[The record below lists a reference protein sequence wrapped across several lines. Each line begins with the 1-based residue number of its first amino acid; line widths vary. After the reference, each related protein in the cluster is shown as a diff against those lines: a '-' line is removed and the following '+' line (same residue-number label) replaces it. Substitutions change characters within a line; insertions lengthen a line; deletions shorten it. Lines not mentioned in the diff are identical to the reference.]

1 MDYLG
6 KYVSNVV
13 KTAWSSISPNKI
25 IAYTE
30 RQYDSE
36 YKECDVLYSY
46 EPLFY
51 FLKVANHFEM
61 TYIPRLSGKQG
72 GEDEPYAFRFGADLL
87 DPNRLLSSLFRF
99 QGDEDTGIAAFTRL
113 FEVLHPLHMA
123 RSSLN
128 LPCDRVCIERITTL
142 CREQCGWSA
151 AHIAAALPWP
161 EVFYSSAL
169 ASQLNQYDQFSGMT
183 PLRIAIVAND
193 MKLVDFLLS
202 LPAIKLSGVDNDGNT
217 VLHLAAKQHSSLMIT
232 SLLAHIDQQVD
243 VNAVN
248 GAGNT
253 ALHIACQDPSLDCV
267 EQLLNAGADPLVGV
281 GELPLQLAVVADSV
295 ECVELIYRRCPQSLN
310 CPQMNNSAYPL
321 HLAHSTKMFR
331 RLCELGANLDVQD
344 ATGLSVLH
352 MKVRDN
358 DLDAALYL
366 LAHGADPNLG
376 DSDGSSPLHCAITSH
391 ASIHII
397 RALLIF
403 EADPSAVN
411 NHGKSPRHLLCTD
424 SVDYVHSEEKDLAL
438 YTLHAVGARRCPPSL
453 SDCTI
458 GCVHPT
464 IAADKQLV
472 IFDGTAPEVTHN
484 LNDDAANLFHELFS
498 FANQQQQEQ
507 QQRDLGQPGQ
517 LSTSYGFQRRNTRWA
532 MSCRYDVKSTRT
544 PSTLLNLRNLSPVP
558 SFTTNSNPTKRDT
571 SPSLRPLS
579 AVSGRP
585 SSSQQLSRTPDI
597 ELSAEGFPP
606 LVIHSDPEEKFTS
619 LPEIRSVTRQRLSCS
634 KETRSHT
641 AKLRFISRGCTC
653 DASFLKHLVKYDLSL
668 SEAHSPLS
676 TSTNSIPSV
685 DTPSV
690 KPSFHASTSS
700 LNTDHSDLED
710 FLGSSDQ
717 ELGGGTASKGF
728 DKFCPHQLQNSTD
741 MDLSLT
747 DQAARRRKAKPCWS
761 CGPHGYRVLS
771 MDGGG
776 VRGLIL
782 VQTLRALE
790 RITGKRVTELFDW
803 IIGTS
808 TGGILSLML
817 VRGKCLHCCR
827 NMLFAFKENVFCGRR
842 PYPADGLE
850 KVIRREL
857 GEQTKMTDLK
867 RIRVAVTTVLSDRCP
882 PVFHMFR
889 NYTSPRLRLHELL
902 LNGEHQACSNHPKSK
917 SRLPQSVRRHSTNSS
932 ADQRNSR
939 FKKTSSLTSS
949 SSVFNFLMTA
959 SGFRPGG
966 DSTHPIPPVENEND
980 HKFKPL
986 TPDSEQFFA
995 LSVPPGD
1002 NCFLKPRQPV
1012 NIDAF
1017 SVNKPRQISRLAVV
1031 ASTLSSLELTICKS
1045 SIVIHFS
1052 SSLDKYRCRRFSFK
1066 VSVDAEAESGGQGGM
1081 GITLSSRAEQ
1091 CLLDWIPL
1099 AWLAARATGA
1109 APTYFRPCGRFLDGG
1124 LISNNPT
1131 LDLLTE
1137 LQEMNMAQRLQNK
1150 RVTPLSVVV
1159 SLGTGRMPVE
1169 PIETVDVFRP
1179 QSLMETFRSAM
1190 GFSSLGRIVVEV
1202 ATMSEAAEEHWN
1214 DMGIYDFGY
1223 N

>member
-36 YKECDVLYSY
+36 YKDCDVLYSH

-61 TYIPRLSGKQG
+61 TYVPRLSGKQG
-72 GEDEPYAFRFGADLL
+72 GEDEPYAF
-87 DPNRLLSSLFRF
+87 SLFRF

-193 MKLVDFLLS
+193 MKLVDFLLN

-232 SLLAHIDQQVD
+232 SLLAHIDHQVD

-358 DLDAALYL
+358 DLDATLYL

-376 DSDGSSPLHCAITSH
+376 DSDGSSPLHCAITYH

-438 YTLHAVGARRCPPSL
+438 YTLHAVGARRCPPSVN
-453 SDCTI
+453 DCTI
-458 GCVHPT
+458 GCMDPT
-464 IAADKQLV
+464 VAADKQLV
-472 IFDGTAPEVTHN
+472 VFDGTAPEVTHN

-532 MSCRYDVKSTRT
+532 MSCRYDMKSTRT
-544 PSTLLNLRNLSPVP
+544 TSTLLSLRNLSPTP
-558 SFTTNSNPTKRDT
+558 SFTTNSNATKRDT

-585 SSSQQLSRTPDI
+585 SSSQQLSRTPDV

-606 LVIHSDPEEKFTS
+606 LVVHSDPEEKFTS
-619 LPEIRSVTRQRLSCS
+619 LPEIRSATRQRLSCS

-653 DASFLKHLVKYDLSL
+653 DPSFLKHLIKYDLSL
-668 SEAHSPLS
+668 SEAQSPLS

-685 DTPSV
+685 DTPPV

-700 LNTDHSDLED
+700 LNTDHSDLEE
-710 FLGSSDQ
+710 FLGSSDR
-717 ELGGGTASKGF
+717 ELGGGTASKGY
-728 DKFCPHQLQNSTD
+728 DKFCSHQPQNSTG

-747 DQAARRRKAKPCWS
+747 DHATRRRKAKPCWS
-761 CGPHGYRVLS
+761 CGPNGYRVLS

-902 LNGEHQACSNHPKSK
+902 LNGEHQACSNQPKSK

-932 ADQRNSR
+932 ADQRNPR

-986 TPDSEQFFA
+986 TPDSEQ
-995 LSVPPGD
+995 
-1002 NCFLKPRQPV
+1002 
-1012 NIDAF
+1012 
-1017 SVNKPRQISRLAVV
+1017 
-1031 ASTLSSLELTICKS
+1031 
-1045 SIVIHFS
+1045 
-1052 SSLDKYRCRRFSFK
+1052 
-1066 VSVDAEAESGGQGGM
+1066 
-1081 GITLSSRAEQ
+1081 
-1091 CLLDWIPL
+1091 L

-1202 ATMSEAAEEHWN
+1202 ATMSEGPVVDRASAWCASLGVPFFRFSPCLSLHVTLDTTDTKALLQMVWETEAYLYRARCRLN
-1214 DMGIYDFGY
+1214 QLASML
-1223 N
+1223 

>member
-36 YKECDVLYSY
+36 YKDCTVLYSH

-61 TYIPRLSGKQG
+61 TYVPRLSEKQG
-72 GEDEPYAFRFGADLL
+72 GEDEPYAF
-87 DPNRLLSSLFRF
+87 SLFRF

-113 FEVLHPLHMA
+113 FEVLQPLHMA

-193 MKLVDFLLS
+193 MKLVDFLLN
-202 LPAIKLSGVDNDGNT
+202 LPGIKLSGVDNDGNT
-217 VLHLAAKQHSSLMIT
+217 VLHLAAKQRSSLMIT
-232 SLLAHIDQQVD
+232 SLLARIDHQVD

-281 GELPLQLAVVADSV
+281 GELPLQLAVVADSI

-331 RLCELGANLDVQD
+331 RLCDLGANLDVQD

-358 DLDAALYL
+358 DLDATLYL

-403 EADPSAVN
+403 EADPSAVD

-424 SVDYVHSEEKDLAL
+424 SADYVHSEEKGYVFFISFNGAAYAL
-438 YTLHAVGARRCPPSL
+438 LHCMLEVLIEQQYYL
-453 SDCTI
+453 STR
-458 GCVHPT
+458 
-464 IAADKQLV
+464 
-472 IFDGTAPEVTHN
+472 TAFGGNAFLFMESVRGEYNTVEKTVFFISPEVTHN

-498 FANQQQQEQ
+498 FANQQQQQ
-507 QQRDLGQPGQ
+507 QQRDMDQPGQ
-517 LSTSYGFQRRNTRWA
+517 FSTSYGFQRRNTRWA
-532 MSCRYDVKSTRT
+532 MSCRYDMKSTRAT
-544 PSTLLNLRNLSPVP
+544 STLHNLRSLSPVS
-558 SFTTNSNPTKRDT
+558 SFTTNSNSTERDA
-571 SPSLRPLS
+571 SSSLRPLS

-585 SSSQQLSRTPDI
+585 ASSQQLSRTPDV
-597 ELSAEGFPP
+597 ELSTEGFPP

-619 LPEIRSVTRQRLSCS
+619 LSEIRSTTKQRLSCS
-634 KETRSHT
+634 KETRSHA

-653 DASFLKHLVKYDLSL
+653 DASFLKDLIKYDLSL
-668 SEAHSPLS
+668 SEAQSPLS
-676 TSTNSIPSV
+676 TSNSSIPGIS
-685 DTPSV
+685 TPPA
-690 KPSFHASTSS
+690 KPTFHASVSS
-700 LNTDHSDLED
+700 LSTDQSELEECP
-710 FLGSSDQ
+710 GSSDQ
-717 ELGGGTASKGF
+717 ELDSDTASKRYA
-728 DKFCPHQLQNSTD
+728 KFSLHQHQNSTG
-741 MDLSLT
+741 MDLSLIDRAT
-747 DQAARRRKAKPCWS
+747 RRRKAKPCWS

-882 PVFHMFR
+882 PVFHLFR

-902 LNGEHQACSNHPKSK
+902 NGEHQACSNHRKSK
-917 SRLPQSVRRHSTNSS
+917 SRQPPSVRRYSTNSS
-932 ADQRNSR
+932 ADQHNPQL
-939 FKKTSSLTSS
+939 KKTSSLSSS

-966 DSTHPIPPVENEND
+966 DSVHPIPSVENEND

-986 TPDSEQFFA
+986 TPDSEQ
-995 LSVPPGD
+995 
-1002 NCFLKPRQPV
+1002 
-1012 NIDAF
+1012 
-1017 SVNKPRQISRLAVV
+1017 
-1031 ASTLSSLELTICKS
+1031 
-1045 SIVIHFS
+1045 
-1052 SSLDKYRCRRFSFK
+1052 
-1066 VSVDAEAESGGQGGM
+1066 
-1081 GITLSSRAEQ
+1081 
-1091 CLLDWIPL
+1091 L

-1202 ATMSEAAEEHWN
+1202 ATMSEGPVVDRASAWCASLGVPFFRFSPCLSLHVTLDTTDTKELLQMVWETEAYLYRARCRLN
-1214 DMGIYDFGY
+1214 QLASML
-1223 N
+1223 

>member
-30 RQYDSE
+30 RQYESE
-36 YKECDVLYSY
+36 YKDCNVLYSH

-61 TYIPRLSGKQG
+61 TYVPRLSEKQG
-72 GEDEPYAFRFGADLL
+72 GEDEPYAF
-87 DPNRLLSSLFRF
+87 SLFRF

-113 FEVLHPLHMA
+113 FEVLQPLHMA
-123 RSSLN
+123 RASLN

-193 MKLVDFLLS
+193 MKLVDFLLN
-202 LPAIKLSGVDNDGNT
+202 LPGIKLSGVDNDGNT
-217 VLHLAAKQHSSLMIT
+217 VLHLAAKQRSSLMIT
-232 SLLAHIDQQVD
+232 SLLACIDHQVD

-281 GELPLQLAVVADSV
+281 GELPLQLAVVADSI

-352 MKVRDN
+352 MKVRNN

-397 RALLIF
+397 RALLVF
-403 EADPSAVN
+403 EADPSAVD

-424 SVDYVHSEEKDLAL
+424 STDYVHSEEKDLAL
-438 YTLHAVGARRCPPSL
+438 YTLHAVGARRCSPSV

-458 GCVHPT
+458 GCMDPT
-464 IAADKQLV
+464 VAADKQLV

-498 FANQQQQEQ
+498 FANQQQQQQ

-517 LSTSYGFQRRNTRWA
+517 FSTSYGFQRRNSRCA
-532 MSCRYDVKSTRT
+532 MSCRYDMKSTRT
-544 PSTLLNLRNLSPVP
+544 TSTLHNLRSLSPVS
-558 SFTTNSNPTKRDT
+558 SFTTSSNSTKRDA

-585 SSSQQLSRTPDI
+585 ASSQQLSRTPDV

-619 LPEIRSVTRQRLSCS
+619 LSEIRPTTRQRLSCS
-634 KETRSHT
+634 KETRSH
-641 AKLRFISRGCTC
+641 APKLRFISRGCTC
-653 DASFLKHLVKYDLSL
+653 DASFLKHLIKYDLSR
-668 SEAHSPLS
+668 SEAQSPLS
-676 TSTNSIPSV
+676 TSTSSIPGI
-685 DTPSV
+685 DTPPA
-690 KPSFHASTSS
+690 KPSFHASVSS
-700 LNTDHSDLED
+700 LNTDQSDLEE

-717 ELGGGTASKGF
+717 ELGGCTASKGYG
-728 DKFCPHQLQNSTD
+728 KFFLHQHQNSTD
-741 MDLSLT
+741 VDLSLIDHAT
-747 DQAARRRKAKPCWS
+747 RRRKAKPCWS

-817 VRGKCLHCCR
+817 VRGKCLRCCR

-867 RIRVAVTTVLSDRCP
+867 HIR
-882 PVFHMFR
+882 
-889 NYTSPRLRLHELL
+889 
-902 LNGEHQACSNHPKSK
+902 
-917 SRLPQSVRRHSTNSS
+917 
-932 ADQRNSR
+932 
-939 FKKTSSLTSS
+939 
-949 SSVFNFLMTA
+949 
-959 SGFRPGG
+959 
-966 DSTHPIPPVENEND
+966 
-980 HKFKPL
+980 
-986 TPDSEQFFA
+986 
-995 LSVPPGD
+995 
-1002 NCFLKPRQPV
+1002 
-1012 NIDAF
+1012 
-1017 SVNKPRQISRLAVV
+1017 
-1031 ASTLSSLELTICKS
+1031 
-1045 SIVIHFS
+1045 
-1052 SSLDKYRCRRFSFK
+1052 
-1066 VSVDAEAESGGQGGM
+1066 
-1081 GITLSSRAEQ
+1081 
-1091 CLLDWIPL
+1091 
-1099 AWLAARATGA
+1099 
-1109 APTYFRPCGRFLDGG
+1109 
-1124 LISNNPT
+1124 
-1131 LDLLTE
+1131 
-1137 LQEMNMAQRLQNK
+1137 
-1150 RVTPLSVVV
+1150 
-1159 SLGTGRMPVE
+1159 
-1169 PIETVDVFRP
+1169 
-1179 QSLMETFRSAM
+1179 
-1190 GFSSLGRIVVEV
+1190 
-1202 ATMSEAAEEHWN
+1202 
-1214 DMGIYDFGY
+1214 
-1223 N
+1223 